1 MEIYHKIFGLDYN
14 AAWISYIYIPQSC
27 RYNRLFKNSNYFYY
41 ISLYLKQF
49 ANYFMKI
56 NKGIDTP
63 IDKKS
68 GKISLSPELSATEKK
83 IKYHKTYFRK
93 AKT

>member
-1 MEIYHKIFGLDYN
+1 MRHGFRIYTFRNHVDIIVFLKI
-14 AAWISYIYIPQSC
+14 AII
-27 RYNRLFKNSNYFYY
+27 FYY
-41 ISLYLKQF
+41 ISLYVKRF

>member
-1 MEIYHKIFGLDYN
+1 MRHGFRIYTFRNHVDIIVFLKIAIIF
-14 AAWISYIYIPQSC
+14 
-27 RYNRLFKNSNYFYY
+27 Y
-41 ISLYLKQF
+41 ISLCLKRF

-68 GKISLSPELSATEKK
+68 GKISLSPELYATEKK